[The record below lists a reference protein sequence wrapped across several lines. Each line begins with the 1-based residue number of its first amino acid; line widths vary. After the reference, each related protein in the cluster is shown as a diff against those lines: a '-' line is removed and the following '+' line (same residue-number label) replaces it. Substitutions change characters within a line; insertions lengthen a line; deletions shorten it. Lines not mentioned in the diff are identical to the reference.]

1 MDEFLR
7 DIHTLL
13 FKEWILIQSIEGC
26 DIKEEN
32 KINSFGEIITNKDD
46 NRKISLHHFRRII
59 NFFAEKYD

>member
-1 MDEFLR
+1 MDAFLR

-32 KINSFGEIITNKDD
+32 KNKLGTTDKKVIT
-46 NRKISLHHFRRII
+46 
-59 NFFAEKYD
+59 Y

>member
-26 DIKEEN
+26 DIKEES
-32 KINSFGEIITNKDD
+32 KKSYSYNSLL
-46 NRKISLHHFRRII
+46 SC
-59 NFFAEKYD
+59 

>member
-26 DIKEEN
+26 DIKEEV
-32 KINSFGEIITNKDD
+32 KKSFLQLLIVMPK
-46 NRKISLHHFRRII
+46 
-59 NFFAEKYD
+59 

>member
-26 DIKEEN
+26 EIKEEGKKIIISTPYCHAEVIFNDHNLIAYN
-32 KINSFGEIITNKDD
+32 KSC
-46 NRKISLHHFRRII
+46 HFFI
-59 NFFAEKYD
+59 

>member
-26 DIKEEN
+26 DIKEES
-32 KINSFGEIITNKDD
+32 KKLFLQLLIVMPK
-46 NRKISLHHFRRII
+46 
-59 NFFAEKYD
+59 

>member
-26 DIKEEN
+26 SIKEEG
-32 KINSFGEIITNKDD
+32 KKLFLQRLIVMPK
-46 NRKISLHHFRRII
+46 
-59 NFFAEKYD
+59 